1 MGGDSGDLKAR
12 FEAAAKEIA
21 AWKPAGKDPSDD
33 EKLVRGYVG
42 WLRCGDGGGG
52 VGVGMCRGC

>member
-1 MGGDSGDLKAR
+1 MADLKAQ

-33 EKLVRGYVG
+33 EKLVRRTVSTVNGLHEWIDGWVG
-42 WLRCGDGGGG
+42 
-52 VGVGMCRGC
+52 

>member
-1 MGGDSGDLKAR
+1 MADLKAQ

-33 EKLVRGYVG
+33 EKLVRGTVMAVVG
-42 WLRCGDGGGG
+42 WMEG
-52 VGVGMCRGC
+52 